1 MIYCKE
7 LDRNFDNKEDLF
19 KALRENATSIID
31 VKKANIY
38 KSVDKGS
45 SIKTASVIDTD
56 VIKADATFKENYIY
70 PVINTIGYLDS
81 HNDLHI
87 TGLFNKSAREQQG
100 NIFYVA
106 DHELKTTTTIAWKS
120 DVKLLIKDIEWSL
133 VGKSYSGKTQAL
145 IFEIAKDKIR
155 LDIAKSIINDKLD
168 VENSV
173 RMRYYNIALCYNSD
187 KEEDKEYKKNF
198 DKYYPQI
205 ANKEDFENI
214 IYFYAV
220 LEAGIVS
227 EGSMVLQG
235 SNDATR
241 VIQSKIEPTEVTQT
255 TESTADKSHSIT
267 VEPKK
272 ISIYNLN

>member
-1 MIYCKE
+1 MIFCKE
-7 LDRNFDNKEDLF
+7 LDRDFTNKEELF

-45 SIKTASVIDTD
+45 SIKTSSTIDTD
-56 VIKADATFKENYIY
+56 VIKTDATFKENYIY

-81 HNDLHI
+81 HNDLHVQ
-87 TGLFNKSAREQQG
+87 GLFNKSAREQQG

-106 DHELKTTTTIAWKS
+106 DHDLKTTTTIAWKS

-133 VGKSYSGKTQAL
+133 VGKSYGGKTQAL

-168 VENSV
+168 IENSV
-173 RMRYYNIALCYNSD
+173 RMRYFNIALCYNSD
-187 KEEDKEYKKNF
+187 KEDDKDYKKNF

-205 ANKEDFENI
+205 ANKEDFNEI

-241 VIQSKIEPTEVTQT
+241 VIQSKIEPSNDTQT
-255 TESTADKSHSIT
+255 NETEADKSHNVTT
-267 VEPKK
+267 VNKK